1 MSDKDIIKIIDMVNV
16 RIRNK
21 HNGVL
26 YPIQDVV
33 KVVYRDNTYRVVDM
47 FSKRDITDIDY
58 FEIVETNKTEVLT
71 IFQEIEEE

>member
-26 YPIQDVV
+26 YPMQDVV

-47 FSKRDITDIDY
+47 FSKRDFTDIDY
-58 FEIVETNKTEVLT
+58 LK
-71 IFQEIEEE
+71 